1 VSERTHRRPL
11 SVEMN
16 NEEVF
21 VDVRTISL
29 PRPFEVK
36 ETGPKN
42 ELKTFDLTEET
53 VVHDLASLRETSR
66 C

>member
-1 VSERTHRRPL
+1 VSERTHRRPP

-16 NEEVF
+16 NEDF
-21 VDVRTISL
+21 SSDVKTISL